1 VKITQV
7 QVQAGFNVEAL
18 KVEVMHVSL
27 VREGLPVPQK
37 GVSAPALAAKL
48 QAHFESGRA
57 DLVRCDT
64 CNGLSPNDLA
74 SYPSCPFCGSSEP
87 IAADG
92 APAQAGAEATGA
104 PSAAVVPFVP
114 SEVVGAPAEVEA
126 DVRKLDDALAR
137 AQLYRQEMK
146 GAGWDLGNA
155 LREIEEKKL
164 YLARRDGKG
173 VPVHPTFDQFCER
186 EFGCSG
192 RWARSMIDV
201 AREFTREQA
210 MDLGPRKLTPLLRL
224 GAAEK
229 QEMIAR
235 LPEMTQREVD
245 REVQARTADK
255 PRRATAREGAA
266 PVPTD
271 GHKSRREAIRAE
283 FAEEEKKREAIRDF
297 FAAAGKDEREEEIV
311 ERAAD
316 KFSMSKARVKV
327 ALKEEARKDPKF
339 VEQVAKKLGTTEATV
354 KVALRASKAERTST
368 KDLPTRVDR
377 GYPPATE
384 QGGAVE
390 KSAVRDAEKA
400 GTAPAKPKRLTVI
413 ALEGRSPV
421 PLYARRKK
429 PSDNERAQSLADE
442 PQGRLRM
449 LNGTEMRFT
458 VRMGA
463 KGLVLD
469 VVVAE
474 SVDPAAV

>member
-1 VKITQV
+1 MSSTKDKEKV
-7 QVQAGFNVEAL
+7 QKGFNAAAL
-18 KVEVMHVSL
+18 KLDAMRVAL
-27 VREGLPVPQK
+27 VREGLPVPRD
-37 GVSAPALAAKL
+37 GASALAVAQKL
-48 QAHFESGRA
+48 QAHFEKEA
-57 DLVRCDT
+57 AKLVECDE
-64 CNGLSPNDLA
+64 CGGLSPGDLA
-74 SYPSCPFCGSSEP
+74 SYPTCPYCGSSEP
-87 IAADG
+87 IDAAPTPD
-92 APAQAGAEATGA
+92 AEPGQ
-104 PSAAVVPFVP
+104 PSASTVVVPFAP
-114 SEVVGAPAEVEA
+114 GEVVGAPVEA

-146 GAGWDLGNA
+146 GSGWDLGNV

-164 YLARRDGKG
+164 YLARRDDKG

-311 ERAAD
+311 ERAAE
-316 KFSMSKARVKV
+316 KFGLSKARVKV
-327 ALKEEARKDPKF
+327 ALKEEARRDPKF

-449 LNGTEMRFT
+449 LNGTELRFT

-474 SVDPAAV
+474 SVDPAGG